1 MNDSQ
6 SAEEYRQLVEQLHDP
21 QTQRTA
27 RRELVAAG
35 AVEPLLQC
43 LGSDSESVVWAA
55 VESLGELRAR
65 QAVGPLIDL
74 LQRGV
79 LLLDVCEALTMI
91 TGQYF
96 GTNVSRW
103 REWLEGPP
111 PPSSTPPSST
121 PPSSTLPSSTPA
133 KSTPSSSPG
142 LDVADCVRRTG
153 QFIGVQPAGSGKSY
167 RFKLSLPKGRMQQV
181 AVFFGRKDAKGDD
194 LVVIYSECGPANP
207 KFYETV
213 LRKNMGIPA
222 GAFAIRDIKGRPNFV
237 MVDTM
242 VAASVTPSAL
252 AKNIENIA
260 SWADMVEKD
269 LAKED
274 RR

>member
-6 SAEEYRQLVEQLHDP
+6 SAEKHRQLVQQLYDP

-27 RRELVAAG
+27 RHELVAAG
-35 AVEPLLQC
+35 AVEPLLEC
-43 LGSDSESVVWAA
+43 LNSDSESVVWAA
-55 VESLGELRAR
+55 VESLGELRAS

-79 LLLDVCEALTMI
+79 LMLDVCEALTMI

-96 GTNVSRW
+96 GTNVRRW
-103 REWLEGPP
+103 REWLGGPAP
-111 PPSSTPPSST
+111 KTTSTRA
-121 PPSSTLPSSTPA
+121 SSTLAGSTPGG
-133 KSTPSSSPG
+133 SPG
-142 LDVADCVRRTG
+142 PDVADCVRRTG
-153 QFIGVQPAGSGKSY
+153 QFLGVQPAGSGKSY

-181 AVFFGRKDAKGDD
+181 AVFFGRKDAKGDE

-222 GAFAIRDIKGRPNFV
+222 GAFAVRDIKGKPNFV

-242 VAASVTPSAL
+242 VAASVTPGAL
-252 AKNIENIA
+252 AKKIENIA

-269 LAKED
+269 LTKED

>member
-6 SAEEYRQLVEQLHDP
+6 DAEKYRQLVEQLYDS
-21 QTQRTA
+21 QTQRAA
-27 RRELVAAG
+27 RHELVAAR
-35 AVEPLLQC
+35 AVEPLLEC
-43 LGSDSESVVWAA
+43 LRADNESVVWAA
-55 VESLGELRAR
+55 VESLGELRAS

-79 LLLDVCEALTMI
+79 LMLDVCEALTMI

-96 GTNVSRW
+96 GTNVNRW
-103 REWLEGPP
+103 REWLGGPTSASP
-111 PPSSTPPSST
+111 
-121 PPSSTLPSSTPA
+121 TPA
-133 KSTPSSSPG
+133 SSPSAGSAG
-142 LDVADCVRRTG
+142 LDVADCIRRTG
-153 QFIGVQPAGSGKSY
+153 QYLGVQPAGSGKSF
-167 RFKLSLPKGRMQQV
+167 RFKLSLAKGRMQQV
-181 AVFFGRKDAKGDD
+181 AVFFGRKDAKGDE

-222 GAFAIRDIKGRPNFV
+222 GAFAIRDIKGKPNFV

-242 VAASVTPSAL
+242 VAASVTPGVL
-252 AKNIENIA
+252 AKKIEHLA
-260 SWADMVEKD
+260 AWADMVEKD
-269 LAKED
+269 LTKED